1 MAMINIEVSGPEQFL
16 LNNYGTEIT
25 EIREAIEARIKR
37 SYFSTEDDGDK
48 YLELGVYIPHHLRKL
63 FERLYVE
70 EAGWS
75 HLHTGYATA
84 RLYPPALS

>member
-1 MAMINIEVSGPEQFL
+1 MPVLTIEVSGPEQFL

-25 EIREAIEARIKR
+25 EIREAIEARIAR
-37 SYFSTEDDGDK
+37 SYFSTEDDGDI
-48 YLELGVYIPHHLRKL
+48 YLELGVYIPHHLRKM
-63 FERLYVE
+63 FERLYVT

-75 HLHTGYATA
+75 HLHTGYDTA